1 MTSCCEMRAS
11 RALTWSSVRRWR
23 SLPSRTGWP
32 GIGIESCT
40 PSASA
45 SGKILFSDSAA
56 ASAFGLPPSRQS
68 SNWKRDCLTGFE
80 NATLPES
87 TKVIFLQPQ
96 PWRER
101 ERERGRGRS
110 LHQLLRLH
118 SSRWQG
124 SELTWRIL
132 ATAQPR
138 VPAPRRRHLAPAI
151 SSVLRPG
158 RALHFISFRFRSI
171 ADEALCLGSRVD
183 AKLALLGPRPP
194 CRNEREARGEGWH
207 SPCQAKCWSAILVY
221 NV

>member
-101 ERERGRGRS
+101 ERERKRQGEVAASAFTPPFFPLAGKRTHLEDPGDGATQGARPEEETPRARDLLRLEAGEGPP
-110 LHQLLRLH
+110 LHQLQVQVHRGRGPLLGV
-118 SSRWQG
+118 QG
-124 SELTWRIL
+124 GR
-132 ATAQPR
+132 Q
-138 VPAPRRRHLAPAI
+138 VGAPRPKA
-151 SSVLRPG
+151 
-158 RALHFISFRFRSI
+158 ALQ
-171 ADEALCLGSRVD
+171 
-183 AKLALLGPRPP
+183 
-194 CRNEREARGEGWH
+194 ERARGQGGRVALPV
-207 SPCQAKCWSAILVY
+207 SGQMLVGNPCI
-221 NV
+221 

>member
-96 PWRER
+96 PWR
-101 ERERGRGRS
+101 
-110 LHQLLRLH
+110 
-118 SSRWQG
+118 
-124 SELTWRIL
+124 IL

-194 CRNEREARGEGWH
+194 LELCSQPTAFTVVSDPAGGMAT
-207 SPCQAKCWSAILVY
+207 SCQALRDALNLPSFS
-221 NV
+221 